1 MKRKTL
7 LVTAVASLALLTLTG
22 SQALADRTWQQN
34 RWMAQYP
41 GQMQTGRSSQYSRM
55 YDPNT
60 IETIRG
66 QVVGTNT
73 FTPGRGMSQGMQLL
87 VKTGNQTISVH
98 LGPSWYLDRQDFS
111 IKNGDEIEVTGSR
124 IDFSGNPA
132 IIAAEVRQGGKV
144 LKLRDN
150 NGIPVWRG
158 QNQRGMGWGACYW

>member
-7 LVTAVASLALLTLTG
+7 IITAAASLALLTLTG
-22 SQALADRTWQQN
+22 SQALADRTWQQD

-41 GQMQTGRSSQYSRM
+41 GQMRTERSNQYHRM

-60 IETIRG
+60 VETIRG
-66 QVVGTNT
+66 QVVGTNS
-73 FTPGRGMSQGMQLL
+73 FTAGRGMWQGRQLL
-87 VKTGNQTISVH
+87 VKTGNQTIAVH
-98 LGPSWYLDRQDFS
+98 LGPAWYLNNQDFP

-124 IDFSGNPA
+124 IDFSGSPA

-150 NGIPVWRG
+150 NGIPVWNVRDR
-158 QNQRGMGWGACYW
+158 RGMGRGGCCW